1 MKSLHQKRDSCKRK
15 HKNKK
20 PKCTLGMKQRLRR
33 QLETV
38 MKEREVAD
46 QQIVVLSRQN
56 MTLKR

>member
-1 MKSLHQKRDSCKRK
+1 MKSLHQKHDSCKRK

-20 PKCTLGMKQRLRR
+20 PKCT

-38 MKEREVAD
+38 MKEKEVAD